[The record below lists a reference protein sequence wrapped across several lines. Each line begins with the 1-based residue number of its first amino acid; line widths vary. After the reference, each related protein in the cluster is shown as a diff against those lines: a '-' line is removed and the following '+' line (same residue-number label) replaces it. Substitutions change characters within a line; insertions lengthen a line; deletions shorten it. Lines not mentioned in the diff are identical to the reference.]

1 MIWSFTLW
9 HHSHKYLQK
18 LHNEF
23 SFKKC
28 ILLDSGSWTPL
39 RISWKLPKAACSL
52 SILGCFNNLEAVP
65 SCKRNRCCGPKQ
77 HHLSNTIYKAP
88 DQKKLQITEKKRVW
102 KIQYI
107 DPAPIAPKNCKKI
120 SAGWV
125 HQVEN
130 TRDPLAARA
139 KTLKGFSA
147 VVKKPAVKVHHFWLL
162 WNCFSWGKRFVPLI
176 QCTVGFT
183 YTLED

>member
-1 MIWSFTLW
+1 MIWSFNLW
-9 HHSHKYLQK
+9 HHSHNKYLQK

-28 ILLDSGSWTPL
+28 ILLDSRSWTPL
-39 RISWKLPKAACSL
+39 RISWKLPKAACSR

-65 SCKRNRCCGPKQ
+65 SCKRSGCCGPKQ
-77 HHLSNTIYKAP
+77 HDLSKTIYKAP
-88 DQKKLQITEKKRVW
+88 NKKKYRWQRRREFW

-120 SAGWV
+120 SAGWT
-125 HQVEN
+125 QVEN

-147 VVKKPAVKVHHFWLL
+147 VVKKPGVKVHHFWLL
-162 WNCFSWGKRFVPLI
+162 WKLFLLGKRFVPLI
-176 QCTVGFT
+176 QCRVGFT